1 MNMMNNG
8 LNNPMGMM
16 NNMNMMNQ
24 MNMMNNLNMVNQ
36 MNQMNTM
43 NGLNMANQI
52 NMNNMNMMNQMNMMN
67 NGMMNPMNNVMMNP
81 MNNIMANNMMM
92 NNMMNPMP
100 MMNNVVPMNNQMPQ
114 SGNLW
119 NLIFQR
125 KMSRTNVEQT
135 INILIDPDK
144 LFIEAVNMYK
154 IKTGSTDNFKF
165 IFNGKDIIKELKI
178 SQTGLMN
185 NSTITVISL
194 SDVEGAKYI

>member
-1 MNMMNNG
+1 MNMINNG
-8 LNNPMGMM
+8 LNNPMDMM

-67 NGMMNPMNNVMMNP
+67 NVMMNP

-114 SGNLW
+114 SGDLW

-125 KMSRTNVEQT
+125 KMSRINVEQT
-135 INILIDPDK
+135 INILIAPDK

>member
-1 MNMMNNG
+1 MNMNMMNNG

-16 NNMNMMNQ
+16 NN

-67 NGMMNPMNNVMMNP
+67 NGMMNPMHNVMMNP
-81 MNNIMANNMMM
+81 MHNIMANNMMM

-100 MMNNVVPMNNQMPQ
+100 MMNNAVPMNNQMPQ
-114 SGNLW
+114 SGDLW